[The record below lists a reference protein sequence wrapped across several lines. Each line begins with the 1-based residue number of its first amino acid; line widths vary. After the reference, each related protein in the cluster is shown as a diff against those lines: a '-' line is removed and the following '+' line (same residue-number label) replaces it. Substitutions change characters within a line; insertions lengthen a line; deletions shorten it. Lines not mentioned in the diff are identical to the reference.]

1 MPELTDDDVL
11 KLFEPGSEYTREQL
25 GELANAYDHE
35 SSVFV
40 SRALGRLKRWN
51 KVAKNNSGNWYL
63 VEGEHV
69 AEAISEK
76 SIAKP
81 PKEPEQVKVIKP
93 AAEVNE
99 SHEVDSDINTAL
111 LRVANRFNRF
121 GEVSSLE
128 DKLYTLEFL
137 GKLLDPT
144 IDKVFKS
151 IADDLRRLN
160 GDV

>member
-51 KVAKNNSGNWYL
+51 KIEKTESGNWRL
-63 VEGEHV
+63 NEKLNWVI
-69 AEAISEK
+69 AENEVVNDQSANKPVDKANQPEIESET
-76 SIAKP
+76 
-81 PKEPEQVKVIKP
+81 
-93 AAEVNE
+93 AAEV
-99 SHEVDSDINTAL
+99 VTDDIQTAL

-144 IDKVFKS
+144 IDKMFQA
-151 IADDLRRLN
+151 IAEDLKRLH
-160 GDV
+160 GAT

>member
-1 MPELTDDDVL
+1 M
-11 KLFEPGSEYTREQL
+11 
-25 GELANAYDHE
+25 ANAYDHE
-35 SSVFV
+35 SSVYL
-40 SRALGRLKRWN
+40 SRALGRLKRWD
-51 KVAKNNSGNWYL
+51 KVAKSESGSWYL
-63 VEGEHV
+63 VEGNHF
-69 AEAISEK
+69 AEAITEK

-81 PKEPEQVKVIKP
+81 PKEPKQVKVSTP
-93 AAEVNE
+93 VSEVTE
-99 SHEVDSDINTAL
+99 KAEVDSDINTAL